1 MHLLARRTFLKA
13 FSLVGLRLPRLDRL
27 AYGVENSARPF
38 QASSELARWRE
49 MPFSELSQWIT
60 PVDQFL
66 VRSHLGVV
74 PQLVVRDWKLVV
86 EGLVERRLELTYP
99 EVLRRPPVTKVVTFE
114 CAGNLPGGGM
124 VSNGEWTGISLS
136 ALLMEAGI
144 KPGAVEVILDGADY
158 GLDEG
163 ENVALC
169 YSRSMPVHQAL
180 EPGILLAYKM
190 NGENLNAQHGYP
202 LRAVVPGWYAM
213 AHVKWLHRIEVTDR
227 PFLPFYM
234 SKRYYTAKRDV
245 ITGEPVIT
253 PVTEMALKSQIARPR
268 DGEIL
273 KPAPY
278 TIKGAAWTG
287 RGQVEKVEV
296 SVDGGQSWQPAVL
309 GKERAPYAW
318 VLWEYVWK
326 SPEIGE
332 HTILVRAFDGK
343 GETQPAAEDRDR
355 VNNYVNHWIHQ
366 VHVTVA
372 SHGSE

>member
-1 MHLLARRTFLKA
+1 MKLQARRTFLKTL
-13 FSLVGLRLPRLDRL
+13 SLAGLRLPGLERL
-27 AYGVENSARPF
+27 AYGVENSGRPL
-38 QASSELARWRE
+38 QASSEVTRWRE

-60 PVDQFL
+60 PVDRFL
-66 VRSHLGVV
+66 VRGHLGVV
-74 PQLVVRDWKLVV
+74 PQVHVQDWKLVV
-86 EGLVERRLELTYP
+86 EGLVERRLELTYS
-99 EVLRRPPVTKVVTFE
+99 ELLRRPRVTQVATFE

-144 KPGAVEVILDGADY
+144 KPRGVEVILDGADY
-158 GLDEG
+158 GMDEG
-163 ENVALC
+163 ENVPMW

-190 NGENLNAQHGYP
+190 NGADLNAQHGFP

-268 DGEIL
+268 DGEVL
-273 KPAPY
+273 MPAPY

-296 SVDGGQSWQPAVL
+296 SVDGGKSWGPAVL
-309 GKERAPYAW
+309 GKERALYAW
-318 VLWEYVWK
+318 VLWEYAWK

-332 HTILVRAFDGK
+332 HTILVRAFDDKGK
-343 GETQPAAEDRDR
+343 TQPVAEDRDR
-355 VNNYVNHWIHQ
+355 INRYVNNWIHQ

-372 SHGSE
+372 NPGSK

>member
-1 MHLLARRTFLKA
+1 MPLLARRTFLKTV
-13 FSLVGLRLPRLDRL
+13 SLAGLRLPGLDRL
-27 AYGVENSARPF
+27 AYAVENSGRPL
-38 QASSELARWRE
+38 QSSSELTRWRE
-49 MPFSELSQWIT
+49 MPFAELNQWIT
-60 PVDQFL
+60 PVDRFL
-66 VRSHLGVV
+66 VRGHLGVV
-74 PQLVVRDWKLVV
+74 PQLDVRDWKLVV
-86 EGLVERRLELTYP
+86 EGLVERRLELAYP
-99 EVLRRPPVTKVVTFE
+99 ELVRRPRVTKVATFE

-163 ENVALC
+163 ENVPLC
-169 YSRSMPVHQAL
+169 YSRSMPVRQAL

-190 NGENLNAQHGYP
+190 NGENLNAQHGFP
-202 LRAVVPGWYAM
+202 LRAVVPGWYAN

-253 PVTEMALKSQIARPR
+253 PVTEMALKSQIARPI

-273 KPAPY
+273 KLAPY

-296 SVDGGQSWQPAVL
+296 SVDGGQSWEAAVL
-309 GKERAPYAW
+309 GKERALCAW
-318 VLWEYVWK
+318 VLWEYAWR

-332 HTILVRAFDGK
+332 HTILVRAFDDKGK
-343 GETQPAAEDRDR
+343 TQPVVEDRDR
-355 VNNYVNHWIHQ
+355 INNYVNNWIHQ

-372 SHGSE
+372 MHGSK